1 MRLKFVLGAVLVL
14 VLHEATSQG
23 QFEPSN
29 TDNLDVVANSVTNL
43 AQKIS
48 RAIASQKSKTEIF
61 SPVSIAGAL
70 SLLLLG
76 SSGVTR
82 DELTKLMGFDNQQIS
97 FADIHKSFGKLFG
110 ELVSSEPSLNTPV
123 PWRQN
128 DKCNNYDYEDDEPSP
143 PPKNQRGKR
152 DTSSHQISVAN
163 GVFVDRNFLLGARY
177 EQLTRCLYQGKAQRL
192 PFSTDPRS
200 TAQQIN
206 SWARE
211 STNGKIR
218 EIVTPEQV
226 QNSPMVLAS
235 ALYFKGKWET
245 MFVEPDTRPRPF
257 YVNGRNQPPVNV
269 TAMATSGCFPYID
282 VKDWDAKIVGL
293 PYQQGLSTMYLVVP
307 NSSDRQKL
315 SFLLGNTIN
324 IEQLNNMIDRM
335 EVKTGAVV
343 MPKMQLENNLGLKQ
357 VLSSLGISTLFDPYR
372 SNLSVITN
380 TAFDQDGDI
389 AKSCNVNRRPEEPTR
404 RRIPTTTSRP
414 DFVFRLGT
422 NSSDNQE
429 PVQSAQQNQPPRN
442 VFQQSNEVIVPVAE
456 SRDCFF
462 IRNCVYEN
470 NLCKCILD
478 PESAQDQEICPQR
491 PFYAVQNCD
500 DKVMSSDGWTVC
512 HSKQYR
518 NTKTT
523 NMKVCLSSACSYF
536 NGACYCCDAP
546 KRTTLPPNQQHFPQS
561 QITQQQ
567 QQSFDVA
574 SRFGAGP
581 SVQQPQ
587 QSTINDNDRRQGSFN
602 NQNNF
607 QQLAPPPAPQV
618 PAPPSYDQNL
628 PPQAIVSCFEQQ
640 ECFYLQGCRI
650 IRKCYQ
656 NTNKVA
662 QSLMN
667 LSGRNRSKR
676 QTNQRPLF
684 VGDIVHK
691 VSLDIDESG
700 TEGGAVTAV
709 VIDRISSSFTLRL
722 DGPFL
727 IYLRHDATKLPL
739 FYGPVYD
746 PRD

>member
-442 VFQQSNEVIVPVAE
+442 VFQQSNEVIVP
-456 SRDCFF
+456 
-462 IRNCVYEN
+462 
-470 NLCKCILD
+470 
-478 PESAQDQEICPQR
+478 
-491 PFYAVQNCD
+491 
-500 DKVMSSDGWTVC
+500 
-512 HSKQYR
+512 
-518 NTKTT
+518 
-523 NMKVCLSSACSYF
+523 
-536 NGACYCCDAP
+536 
-546 KRTTLPPNQQHFPQS
+546 HFPQS

>member
-128 DKCNNYDYEDDEPSP
+128 DKCNTYDYEDDEPSP
-143 PPKNQRGKR
+143 HPKNQRGKR

-293 PYQQGLSTMYLVVP
+293 PYQQGLSTMYL
-307 NSSDRQKL
+307 
-315 SFLLGNTIN
+315 
-324 IEQLNNMIDRM
+324 
-335 EVKTGAVV
+335 
-343 MPKMQLENNLGLKQ
+343 
-357 VLSSLGISTLFDPYR
+357 
-372 SNLSVITN
+372 
-380 TAFDQDGDI
+380 
-389 AKSCNVNRRPEEPTR
+389 
-404 RRIPTTTSRP
+404 
-414 DFVFRLGT
+414 
-422 NSSDNQE
+422 
-429 PVQSAQQNQPPRN
+429 
-442 VFQQSNEVIVPVAE
+442 
-456 SRDCFF
+456 
-462 IRNCVYEN
+462 
-470 NLCKCILD
+470 
-478 PESAQDQEICPQR
+478 
-491 PFYAVQNCD
+491 
-500 DKVMSSDGWTVC
+500 
-512 HSKQYR
+512 
-518 NTKTT
+518 
-523 NMKVCLSSACSYF
+523 
-536 NGACYCCDAP
+536 
-546 KRTTLPPNQQHFPQS
+546 
-561 QITQQQ
+561 
-567 QQSFDVA
+567 
-574 SRFGAGP
+574 
-581 SVQQPQ
+581 
-587 QSTINDNDRRQGSFN
+587 GSFN

-662 QSLMN
+662 QPLMN

>member
-14 VLHEATSQG
+14 ALHEATSQ
-23 QFEPSN
+23 FEPSN
-29 TDNLDVVANSVTNL
+29 TNNLDVVANSVTNL

-200 TAQQIN
+200 TAHQIN

-257 YVNGRNQPPVNV
+257 YANGRNQPPVNV

-307 NSSDRQKL
+307 NNSDRQKL
-315 SFLLGNTIN
+315 SFLLSNTID
-324 IEQLNNMIDRM
+324 IGQLNNMIDRM

-357 VLSSLGISTLFDPYR
+357 
-372 SNLSVITN
+372 
-380 TAFDQDGDI
+380 
-389 AKSCNVNRRPEEPTR
+389 
-404 RRIPTTTSRP
+404 
-414 DFVFRLGT
+414 
-422 NSSDNQE
+422 
-429 PVQSAQQNQPPRN
+429 
-442 VFQQSNEVIVPVAE
+442 
-456 SRDCFF
+456 
-462 IRNCVYEN
+462 
-470 NLCKCILD
+470 
-478 PESAQDQEICPQR
+478 
-491 PFYAVQNCD
+491 
-500 DKVMSSDGWTVC
+500 
-512 HSKQYR
+512 
-518 NTKTT
+518 
-523 NMKVCLSSACSYF
+523 
-536 NGACYCCDAP
+536 
-546 KRTTLPPNQQHFPQS
+546 
-561 QITQQQ
+561 
-567 QQSFDVA
+567 
-574 SRFGAGP
+574 
-581 SVQQPQ
+581 QPQ
-587 QSTINDNDRRQGSFN
+587 QSHYPPNTPTRPQQLPVNPDRRQGSFN

-607 QQLAPPPAPQV
+607 QQLSPPPAPQV
-618 PAPPSYDQNL
+618 PATSSYDQNL

-640 ECFYLQGCRI
+640 ECIYLQGCRI

-656 NTNKVA
+656 TTNKVA
-662 QSLMN
+662 QPLMN
-667 LSGRNRSKR
+667 LGGRSRSKR
-676 QTNQRPLF
+676 QTNQSPLF